1 MAELVT
7 IARPY
12 AEAVFRIARES
23 QAFADWSRMLSLCA
37 TVAKDPQMAALIHDP
52 NVPAAE
58 LARLFLGVCGSE
70 LNDAGRNFIQLLSDN
85 DRLAL
90 LPTIAELYEALRRE
104 HENELEAVITSAFPL
119 TETQVQDLV
128 AALERRFAC
137 RVKART
143 QVDPDLIGGARI
155 TVGDVVI
162 DGSVAG
168 QLAKM
173 ASALKS

>member
-7 IARPY
+7 VARPY

-23 QAFADWSRMLSLCA
+23 GAFVDWSRMLELCA
-37 TVAKDPQMAALIHDP
+37 TVARDPQMAALIADP
-52 NVPAAE
+52 NVPPAD
-58 LARLFLGVCGSE
+58 LARVFLGVCGTGVT
-70 LNDAGRNFIQLLSDN
+70 DAGRNFIQLLSEN

-104 HENELEAVITSAFPL
+104 HENELEAVIASAFPL
-119 TETQVQDLV
+119 TEEQVRDLV
-128 AALERRFAC
+128 AGLEKRFGR
-137 RVKART
+137 RVKVSTR
-143 QVDPDLIGGARI
+143 VEPDLIGGARI